1 MGPDKLAGCF
11 CRATGRPGV
20 LAELLRVLLMAVL
33 VGTVPGYFWARCLSP
48 PADRVE
54 LLAYST
60 ALSMTLVPTAALLQA
75 RVFGTGVTLPIAAIS
90 AAEVFATG
98 IAAYLRLKPAG
109 DAEGSPLFPPSASL
123 SVYALIPLL
132 GVFGLMLGATFGLMS
147 GVRYAVPV
155 ALLVLFAGVAGP
167 LASRDSTR
175 EPHRDAPAGVRRSL
189 AWGVPLLAVLLLVL
203 VRGYLGPVR
212 HDWPFIRGGDQFS
225 HAVMANLMLT
235 EGRIDS
241 YLIYPPGFHTMI
253 AVISRLSGL
262 EPLEIFPVLA
272 PALMLLPALACYA
285 LASRLW
291 GSVYG
296 TMAAF
301 FSGVLLVGPYESFAE
316 ARYPNIVSADF
327 LIVMAVAALVRFYGS
342 QGARSGLL
350 FALLG
355 SSVVLY
361 HQVGSFYLAVLLALV
376 AAGFLPY
383 LLLTG
388 RRKEATSLFLWLSLL
403 GLISVL
409 YAWETYDLGRLVAG
423 LAGGSNTGAGGTA
436 VAIAI
441 GSQEPLGLD
450 HLLTTTSQPVAWLG
464 LLGALLVVI
473 EVLRRRVEV
482 PQAMAYLTLVL
493 WAVLLFVGS
502 RTSLSGFPQRFERDL
517 GIPLAVLATFAL
529 VAILRPARLR
539 APTKPLAASLVAV
552 LAATLAVAV
561 VGLQA
566 AENLGDA
573 DNASTNVISRE
584 AAFAGEW
591 LGEHNTDG
599 NIVVTPY
606 LNDHVPGSA
615 MLAMGGYTGLRSYSQ
630 KRLRSPRALPPSGKE
645 PLLAA
650 NWVSG
655 HPVGE
660 RTASLLDRYDVRYV
674 VLFKKYPG
682 VPWRAFE
689 GATDAYENEFEN
701 RTMIVLSP
709 AGNAV
714 RLATHA
720 GQVSCG
726 L

>member
-1 MGPDKLAGCF
+1 
-11 CRATGRPGV
+11 
-20 LAELLRVLLMAVL
+20 
-33 VGTVPGYFWARCLSP
+33 
-48 PADRVE
+48 
-54 LLAYST
+54 
-60 ALSMTLVPTAALLQA
+60 
-75 RVFGTGVTLPIAAIS
+75 
-90 AAEVFATG
+90 
-98 IAAYLRLKPAG
+98 
-109 DAEGSPLFPPSASL
+109 
-123 SVYALIPLL
+123 
-132 GVFGLMLGATFGLMS
+132 VFGLMLGASFGLVS

-175 EPHRDAPAGVRRSL
+175 EAHRDAPAGVRRTL
-189 AWGVPLLAVLLLVL
+189 VRRVPILAVLLLVL
-203 VRGYLGPVR
+203 LRGYWGPVR

-225 HAVMANLMLT
+225 HAVMSNLMMT

-241 YLIYPPGFHTMI
+241 YLIYPPGFHTMT

-272 PALMLLPALACYA
+272 PALTLLPALACYA

-291 GSVYG
+291 GPVYG
-296 TMAAF
+296 TIAAF

-316 ARYPNIVSADF
+316 ARYPNILSADF

-342 QGARSGLL
+342 PGVRSGLL
-350 FALLG
+350 FAILG

-361 HQVGSFYLAVLLALV
+361 HQVGSFYLAVLLAL
-376 AAGFLPY
+376 AAASFLPY

-388 RRKEATSLFLWLSLL
+388 RRKEASSLFLWLSLL

-409 YAWETYDLGRLVAG
+409 YAWDTYDVGRLVAG
-423 LAGGSNTGAGGTA
+423 LAGGSDTGAGGAA

-441 GSQEPLGLD
+441 GSQDPLGLE
-450 HLLTTTSQPVAWLG
+450 HLLSTTSQPVAWLG
-464 LLGALLVVI
+464 LLGALLVVM
-473 EVLRRRVEV
+473 EVLRRQVDA
-482 PQAMAYLTLVL
+482 PQAMAYITLVL

-517 GIPLAVLATFAL
+517 GIPLAVLAAFAL
-529 VAILRPARLR
+529 VAILRQARLR
-539 APTKPLAASLVAV
+539 DPTKPLAASLVA
-552 LAATLAVAV
+552 AMAVAV

-584 AAFAGEW
+584 AVIAGEW
-591 LGEHNTDG
+591 LEEHNTGG

-630 KRLRSPRALPPSGKE
+630 ERLRSPRALPPSGKE

-650 NWVSG
+650 NRVTR

-660 RTASLLDRYDVRYV
+660 RTESLLERYDIRYV

-682 VPWRAFE
+682 VPWRAFDK
-689 GATDAYENEFEN
+689 APDAYENQFEN
-701 RTMIVLSP
+701 GTIIILSP
-709 AGNAV
+709 RETPSG
-714 RLATHA
+714 
-720 GQVSCG
+720 
-726 L
+726 

>member
-11 CRATGRPGV
+11 CRATGRLGV
-20 LAELLRVLLMAVL
+20 LAELLRVLPVAILL
-33 VGTVPGYFWARCLSP
+33 GTVPGYFWAKCLSP

-60 ALSMTLVPTAALLQA
+60 ALSMALVPTAALLQA
-75 RVFGTGVTLPIAAIS
+75 RIFGTGVTLPIAAVS
-90 AAEVFATG
+90 AAAVFAMG
-98 IAAYLRLKPAG
+98 IAAYLRLGPAC
-109 DAEGSPLFPPSASL
+109 DIQRSPLFPPSAPL
-123 SVYALIPLL
+123 GVYALVPLL
-132 GVFGLMLGATFGLMS
+132 GVFGLMLGAAFGLVS

-175 EPHRDAPAGVRRSL
+175 EAHRDAPAGVRRTL
-189 AWGVPLLAVLLLVL
+189 VRGVPILAVLLLVL
-203 VRGYLGPVR
+203 LRGYWGPVR

-225 HAVMANLMLT
+225 HAVMSNLMMA

-241 YLIYPPGFHTMI
+241 YLIYPPGFHTMT

-272 PALMLLPALACYA
+272 PALTLLPALACYA

-291 GSVYG
+291 GPVYG
-296 TMAAF
+296 TIAAF

-316 ARYPNIVSADF
+316 ARYPNILSADF
-327 LIVMAVAALVRFYGS
+327 LIVMAVAALIRFYGS
-342 QGARSGLL
+342 PGARSGLL
-350 FALLG
+350 FAILG

-376 AAGFLPY
+376 AASFLPY

-388 RRKEATSLFLWLSLL
+388 RRKEASSLFLWLSLL

-409 YAWETYDLGRLVAG
+409 YAWDTYDLGRLVAG
-423 LAGGSNTGAGGTA
+423 LAGGSDTGAGGAA

-441 GSQEPLGLD
+441 GSQDTLGLE
-450 HLLTTTSQPVAWLG
+450 HLLSTTSQPVAWLG
-464 LLGALLVVI
+464 LLGALLVVM
-473 EVLRRRVEV
+473 EVLRRQVDA
-482 PQAMAYLTLVL
+482 PQAMAYITLVL

-517 GIPLAVLATFAL
+517 GIPLAVLAAFAF

-539 APTKPLAASLVAV
+539 DPTKPLAASLVA
-552 LAATLAVAV
+552 AMAVAV

-573 DNASTNVISRE
+573 DNASMNVISRE
-584 AAFAGEW
+584 AVIAGEW
-591 LGEHNTDG
+591 LEEHNTGG

-630 KRLRSPRALPPSGKE
+630 ERLRSPRALPPSGKE

-650 NWVSG
+650 NRVTR
-655 HPVGE
+655 HPVGD
-660 RTASLLDRYDVRYV
+660 RTESVLERYDVRYV

-682 VPWRAFE
+682 VSWRAFDK
-689 GATDAYENEFEN
+689 APNAYENQFEN
-701 RTMIVLSP
+701 GTIIILSP
-709 AGNAV
+709 RETPSG
-714 RLATHA
+714 
-720 GQVSCG
+720 
-726 L
+726 

>member
-20 LAELLRVLLMAVL
+20 LAELLRVLPVAVL
-33 VGTVPGYFWARCLSP
+33 VGMVPGYFWARCLSP
-48 PADRVE
+48 PADHFE

-75 RVFGTGVTLPIAAIS
+75 RVFGTGVTLPIAAVS
-90 AAEVFATG
+90 AAMVFATG
-98 IAAYLRLKPAG
+98 IAAYLRLGPSG
-109 DAEGSPLFPPSASL
+109 DTEGSPLFPPSVSL
-123 SVYALIPLL
+123 GMYALVPLL
-132 GVFGLMLGATFGLMS
+132 AVFGLMLGAIFGLVS

-155 ALLVLFAGVAGP
+155 ALLVLFAGVAGS

-189 AWGVPLLAVLLLVL
+189 VWGVPILAILLLVL
-203 VRGYLGPVR
+203 LRGYWGPVR

-225 HAVMANLMLT
+225 HAVMSNLMLT

-241 YLIYPPGFHTMI
+241 YLIYPPGFHTMT
-253 AVISRLSGL
+253 AVVSRLSGL
-262 EPLEIFPVLA
+262 APLEIFPVLA
-272 PALMLLPALACYA
+272 PALTLLPALACYA
-285 LASRLW
+285 LASRIW
-291 GSVYG
+291 GPVYG
-296 TMAAF
+296 TIAAF

-316 ARYPNIVSADF
+316 ARYPNIISADF

-350 FALLG
+350 FAILG

-376 AAGFLPY
+376 AASFLPY

-388 RRKEATSLFLWLSLL
+388 RRKEAASLFLWLSLL

-409 YAWETYDLGRLVAG
+409 YAWETYDLGHLVAG
-423 LAGGSNTGAGGTA
+423 LAGGSDTGAGGTA

-450 HLLTTTSQPVAWLG
+450 HLLSTTSQPVAWLG
-464 LLGALLVVI
+464 LLGTLLVVI
-473 EVLRRRVEV
+473 EVLRRRVDA
-482 PQAMAYLTLVL
+482 PRAMVYITLVL

-517 GIPLAVLATFAL
+517 GIPLAVLAAFAL
-529 VAILRPARLR
+529 VAILRLAQLR
-539 APTKPLAASLVAV
+539 DPTKPLAASLVAA
-552 LAATLAVAV
+552 LTAFLAVAV

-584 AAFAGEW
+584 AALAGEW
-591 LGEHNTDG
+591 LGEHDTGG

-630 KRLRSPRALPPSGKE
+630 ERLRSPRALPPSGKE

-650 NWVSG
+650 NWVTG

-674 VLFKKYPG
+674 VLFKRYPG

-689 GATDAYENEFEN
+689 KAPDAYENVFEN
-701 RTMIVLSP
+701 GAMIILSP
-709 AGNAV
+709 RETPSG
-714 RLATHA
+714 
-720 GQVSCG
+720 
-726 L
+726 

>member
-20 LAELLRVLLMAVL
+20 LAELLRVLPVAVL
-33 VGTVPGYFWARCLSP
+33 VGMVPGYFWARCLSP
-48 PADRVE
+48 PADHFE

-75 RVFGTGVTLPIAAIS
+75 RVFGTGVTLPIAAVS
-90 AAEVFATG
+90 AAMVFATG
-98 IAAYLRLKPAG
+98 IAAYLRLGPSG
-109 DAEGSPLFPPSASL
+109 DTEGSPLFQPSVSL
-123 SVYALIPLL
+123 GMYALVPLL
-132 GVFGLMLGATFGLMS
+132 AVFGLMLGAIFGLVS

-155 ALLVLFAGVAGP
+155 ALLVLFAGVAGS

-175 EPHRDAPAGVRRSL
+175 EPHRDGPAGVRRSL
-189 AWGVPLLAVLLLVL
+189 VWGVPILAILLLVL
-203 VRGYLGPVR
+203 LRGYWGPVR

-225 HAVMANLMLT
+225 HAVMSNLMLT

-241 YLIYPPGFHTMI
+241 YLIYPPGFHTMT
-253 AVISRLSGL
+253 AVVSRLSGL
-262 EPLEIFPVLA
+262 APLEIFPVLA
-272 PALMLLPALACYA
+272 PALTLLPALACYA
-285 LASRLW
+285 LASRIW
-291 GSVYG
+291 GPVYG
-296 TMAAF
+296 TIAAF

-316 ARYPNIVSADF
+316 ARYPNIISADF

-350 FALLG
+350 FAILG

-376 AAGFLPY
+376 AASFLPY

-388 RRKEATSLFLWLSLL
+388 RRKEAASLFLWLSLL

-409 YAWETYDLGRLVAG
+409 YAWETYDLGHLVAG
-423 LAGGSNTGAGGTA
+423 LAGGSDTGAGGTA

-450 HLLTTTSQPVAWLG
+450 HLLSTTSQPVAWLG
-464 LLGALLVVI
+464 LLGTLLVVI
-473 EVLRRRVEV
+473 EVLRRRVDA
-482 PQAMAYLTLVL
+482 PRAMVYITLVL

-517 GIPLAVLATFAL
+517 GIPLAVLAAFAL
-529 VAILRPARLR
+529 VAILRLAKLHD
-539 APTKPLAASLVAV
+539 PTKPLAASLVAA
-552 LAATLAVAV
+552 LTAFLAVAV

-566 AENLGDA
+566 AENLGGA

-584 AAFAGEW
+584 AALAGEW
-591 LGEHNTDG
+591 LGEHDTGG

-630 KRLRSPRALPPSGKE
+630 ERLRSPRALPPSGKE

-650 NWVSG
+650 NWVTG

-674 VLFKKYPG
+674 VLFKRYPG

-689 GATDAYENEFEN
+689 KAPDAYENEFEN
-701 RTMIVLSP
+701 GAMIILSP
-709 AGNAV
+709 RETPSG
-714 RLATHA
+714 
-720 GQVSCG
+720 
-726 L
+726 

>member
-90 AAEVFATG
+90 AAAVFATG

-109 DAEGSPLFPPSASL
+109 DAERSPLFPPSAPL

-189 AWGVPLLAVLLLVL
+189 VWGVPLLAVLLLVL
-203 VRGYLGPVR
+203 LRGYWGPVR

-225 HAVMANLMLT
+225 HAVMSNLMMT

-241 YLIYPPGFHTMI
+241 YLIYPPGFHTMT

-262 EPLEIFPVLA
+262 GPLELFPVVA
-272 PALMLLPALACYA
+272 PALLVLPPLALYA
-285 LASRLW
+285 LATRLW
-291 GSVYG
+291 GPGYG
-296 TMAAF
+296 VVAAAF
-301 FSGVLLVGPYESFAE
+301 SGLLLLGPYESFAE
-316 ARYPNIVSADF
+316 ARYPNLLSGDF
-327 LIVMAVAALVRFYGS
+327 LIVMAVAALIWVYRFP
-342 QGARSGLL
+342 GARPCLL
-350 FALLG
+350 FGLLG

-361 HQVGSFYLAVLLALV
+361 HQVGSFYLATLLALV
-376 AAGFLPY
+376 AALFLPY
-383 LLLTG
+383 LLLAG
-388 RRKEATSLFLWLSLL
+388 RKREAVALFLSLALL
-403 GLISVL
+403 GLFCVF
-409 YAWETYDLGRLVAG
+409 YAWDTYDLLRLVAG
-423 LAGGSNTGAGGTA
+423 LLGGSDTGAGGTA
-436 VAIAI
+436 VAIAV
-441 GSQEPLGLD
+441 GSQEPLSLG
-450 HLLTTTSQPVAWLG
+450 HLLATTSQPVAWLG
-464 LLGALLVVI
+464 LLGALLVAG
-473 EVLRRRVEV
+473 ELLRRRLDA
-482 PQAMAYLTLVL
+482 PQSLAYLTLVF
-493 WAVLLFVGS
+493 WALLLFAGS

-517 GIPLAVLATFAL
+517 GIPLAAL
-529 VAILRPARLR
+529 
-539 APTKPLAASLVAV
+539 
-552 LAATLAVAV
+552 ATLAFVAMLRSAWPREPAVSPTASLKTKLATTVLVSTLAVVV
-561 VGLQA
+561 VGLQT
-566 AENLGDA
+566 AESLNS
-573 DNASTNVISRE
+573 ASRASANVISRQV
-584 AAFAGEW
+584 ALAGEW
-591 LGEHNTDG
+591 LGEHNGGG

-606 LNDHVPGSA
+606 LNDHIPGSA
-615 MLAMGGYTGLRSYSQ
+615 MLAMGGYTGLRSYAQ
-630 KRLRSPRALPPSGKE
+630 DRLRSPRALPPSGRE

-650 NWVSG
+650 HWMTR
-655 HPVGE
+655 HPLGG
-660 RTASLLDRYDVRYV
+660 RTESLHDRYDVRYV
-674 VLFKKYPG
+674 VLFKRYPG

-689 GATDAYENEFEN
+689 GASGAYEKVFEN
-701 RTMIVLSP
+701 DAMVIFAPREGPRPS
-709 AGNAV
+709 G
-714 RLATHA
+714 
-720 GQVSCG
+720 
-726 L
+726 

>member
-1 MGPDKLAGCF
+1 
-11 CRATGRPGV
+11 V
-20 LAELLRVLLMAVL
+20 LAELLRVLPVAILL
-33 VGTVPGYFWARCLSP
+33 GTVPGYFWAKCLSP

-60 ALSMTLVPTAALLQA
+60 ALSMALVPTAALLQA
-75 RVFGTGVTLPIAAIS
+75 RIFGTGVTLPIAAVS
-90 AAEVFATG
+90 AAAVFAMG
-98 IAAYLRLKPAG
+98 IAAYLRLGPAC
-109 DAEGSPLFPPSASL
+109 DIQSSPLFPPSAPL
-123 SVYALIPLL
+123 GVYALVPLL
-132 GVFGLMLGATFGLMS
+132 GVFGLMLGAAFGLVS

-175 EPHRDAPAGVRRSL
+175 EPNRDAPAGVRRSL
-189 AWGVPLLAVLLLVL
+189 AWVVPLLAVLLLVL

-225 HAVMANLMLT
+225 HAVMSNLMMA

-241 YLIYPPGFHTMI
+241 YLIYPPGFHTMT

-272 PALMLLPALACYA
+272 PALTLLPALACYA

-291 GSVYG
+291 GPVYG
-296 TMAAF
+296 TIAAF

-316 ARYPNIVSADF
+316 ARYPNILSADF
-327 LIVMAVAALVRFYGS
+327 LIVMAVAALIRFYGS
-342 QGARSGLL
+342 PGARSGLL
-350 FALLG
+350 FAILG

-376 AAGFLPY
+376 AASFLPY

-388 RRKEATSLFLWLSLL
+388 RRKEASSLFLWLSLL

-409 YAWETYDLGRLVAG
+409 YAWDTYDLGRLVAG
-423 LAGGSNTGAGGTA
+423 LAGGSDTGAGGAA

-441 GSQEPLGLD
+441 GSQDTLGLE
-450 HLLTTTSQPVAWLG
+450 HLLSTTSQPVAWLG
-464 LLGALLVVI
+464 LLGALLVVM
-473 EVLRRRVEV
+473 EVLRRQVDA
-482 PQAMAYLTLVL
+482 PQAMAYITLVL

-517 GIPLAVLATFAL
+517 GIPLAVLAAFAF

-539 APTKPLAASLVAV
+539 DPTKPLAASLVA
-552 LAATLAVAV
+552 AMAVAV

-573 DNASTNVISRE
+573 DNASMNVISRE
-584 AAFAGEW
+584 AVIAGEW
-591 LGEHNTDG
+591 LEEHNTGG

-630 KRLRSPRALPPSGKE
+630 ERLRSPRALPPSGKE

-650 NWVSG
+650 NRVTR
-655 HPVGE
+655 HPVGD
-660 RTASLLDRYDVRYV
+660 RTKSVLERYDVRYV

-682 VPWRAFE
+682 VSWRAFDK
-689 GATDAYENEFEN
+689 APNAYENQFEN
-701 RTMIVLSP
+701 GTIIILSP
-709 AGNAV
+709 RETPSG
-714 RLATHA
+714 
-720 GQVSCG
+720 
-726 L
+726 

>member
-20 LAELLRVLLMAVL
+20 LAELLRVLPVAVL
-33 VGTVPGYFWARCLSP
+33 VGMVPGYFWARCLSP
-48 PADRVE
+48 PADHFE

-75 RVFGTGVTLPIAAIS
+75 RVFGTGVTLPIAAVS
-90 AAEVFATG
+90 AAMVFATG
-98 IAAYLRLKPAG
+98 IAAYLRLGPSG
-109 DAEGSPLFPPSASL
+109 DTEGSPLFPPSVSL
-123 SVYALIPLL
+123 GMYALVPLL
-132 GVFGLMLGATFGLMS
+132 AVFGLMLGAIFGLVS

-155 ALLVLFAGVAGP
+155 ALLVLFAGVAGS

-189 AWGVPLLAVLLLVL
+189 VWGVPILAILLLVL
-203 VRGYLGPVR
+203 LRGYWGPVR

-225 HAVMANLMLT
+225 HAVMSNLMLT

-241 YLIYPPGFHTMI
+241 YLIYPPGFHTMT
-253 AVISRLSGL
+253 AVVSRLSGL
-262 EPLEIFPVLA
+262 APLEIFPVLA
-272 PALMLLPALACYA
+272 PALTLLPALACYA
-285 LASRLW
+285 LASRIW
-291 GSVYG
+291 GPVYG
-296 TMAAF
+296 TIAAF

-316 ARYPNIVSADF
+316 ARYPNIISADF

-350 FALLG
+350 FAILG

-376 AAGFLPY
+376 AASFLPY

-388 RRKEATSLFLWLSLL
+388 RRKEAASLFLWLSLL

-409 YAWETYDLGRLVAG
+409 YAWETYDLGHLVAG
-423 LAGGSNTGAGGTA
+423 LAGGSDTGAGGTA

-450 HLLTTTSQPVAWLG
+450 HLLSTTSQPVAWLG
-464 LLGALLVVI
+464 LLGTLLVVI
-473 EVLRRRVEV
+473 EVLRRRVDA
-482 PQAMAYLTLVL
+482 PRAMAYITLVL

-517 GIPLAVLATFAL
+517 GIPLAVLAAFAL
-529 VAILRPARLR
+529 VAILRLAKLHD
-539 APTKPLAASLVAV
+539 PTKPLAASLVAI
-552 LAATLAVAV
+552 LTALLAVAV

-566 AENLGDA
+566 AENLGGA

-584 AAFAGEW
+584 AALAGEW
-591 LGEHNTDG
+591 LGEHDTGG

-630 KRLRSPRALPPSGKE
+630 ERLRSPRALPPSGKE

-650 NWVSG
+650 NWVTG

-682 VPWRAFE
+682 VPWRSFE
-689 GATDAYENEFEN
+689 GAPDAYENEFEN
-701 RTMIVLSP
+701 RTMIILSP
-709 AGNAV
+709 RETPSG
-714 RLATHA
+714 
-720 GQVSCG
+720 
-726 L
+726 

>member
-109 DAEGSPLFPPSASL
+109 DAEGSPLFPPSAPL

-189 AWGVPLLAVLLLVL
+189 VWGVPLLAVLLLVL

-225 HAVMANLMLT
+225 HAVMSNLMMT

-241 YLIYPPGFHTMI
+241 YLIYPPGFHTMT
-253 AVISRLSGL
+253 AVLSRLTGL
-262 EPLEIFPVLA
+262 RPLEVFPVVAPTLLVLPPLA
-272 PALMLLPALACYA
+272 LYA
-285 LASRLW
+285 LATRLW
-291 GSVYG
+291 GPGYG
-296 TMAAF
+296 VVAAS
-301 FSGVLLVGPYESFAE
+301 FSGLLLLGPYESFAE
-316 ARYPNIVSADF
+316 ARYPNLLSGDF
-327 LIVMAVAALVRFYGS
+327 LIVMAVAALIWVYRFP
-342 QGARSGLL
+342 GARPCLL
-350 FALLG
+350 FGLLG

-361 HQVGSFYLAVLLALV
+361 HQVGSFYLATLLALV
-376 AAGFLPY
+376 TALFLPY
-383 LLLTG
+383 LLLAG
-388 RRKEATSLFLWLSLL
+388 RKREAVALFLSLALL
-403 GLISVL
+403 GLFCVF
-409 YAWETYDLGRLVAG
+409 YAWDTYDLPRLVAG
-423 LAGGSNTGAGGTA
+423 LLGGSDTGAGGTA
-436 VAIAI
+436 VAIAV
-441 GSQEPLGLD
+441 GSQEPLSLG
-450 HLLTTTSQPVAWLG
+450 HLLATTSQPVAWLG

-517 GIPLAVLATFAL
+517 GIPLAVLAAFAF

-539 APTKPLAASLVAV
+539 DPTKPLAASLVA
-552 LAATLAVAV
+552 AMAVA
-561 VGLQA
+561 
-566 AENLGDA
+566 
-573 DNASTNVISRE
+573 
-584 AAFAGEW
+584 
-591 LGEHNTDG
+591 
-599 NIVVTPY
+599 
-606 LNDHVPGSA
+606 
-615 MLAMGGYTGLRSYSQ
+615 
-630 KRLRSPRALPPSGKE
+630 
-645 PLLAA
+645 
-650 NWVSG
+650 
-655 HPVGE
+655 
-660 RTASLLDRYDVRYV
+660 
-674 VLFKKYPG
+674 
-682 VPWRAFE
+682 
-689 GATDAYENEFEN
+689 
-701 RTMIVLSP
+701 
-709 AGNAV
+709 
-714 RLATHA
+714 
-720 GQVSCG
+720 
-726 L
+726 

>member
-20 LAELLRVLLMAVL
+20 LAELLRVLPVAVL
-33 VGTVPGYFWARCLSP
+33 VGMVPGYFWARCLSP
-48 PADRVE
+48 PADHFE

-75 RVFGTGVTLPIAAIS
+75 RVFGTGVTLPIAAVS
-90 AAEVFATG
+90 AAMVFATG
-98 IAAYLRLKPAG
+98 IAAYLRLGPSG
-109 DAEGSPLFPPSASL
+109 DTEGSPLFPPSVSL
-123 SVYALIPLL
+123 GMYALVPLL
-132 GVFGLMLGATFGLMS
+132 AVFGLMLGAIFGLVS

-155 ALLVLFAGVAGP
+155 ALLVLFAGVAGS

-189 AWGVPLLAVLLLVL
+189 VWGVPILAILLLVL
-203 VRGYLGPVR
+203 LRGYWGPVR

-225 HAVMANLMLT
+225 HAVMSNLMLT

-241 YLIYPPGFHTMI
+241 YLIYPPGFHTMT
-253 AVISRLSGL
+253 AVVSRLSGL
-262 EPLEIFPVLA
+262 APLEIFPVLA
-272 PALMLLPALACYA
+272 PALTLLPALACYA
-285 LASRLW
+285 LASRIW
-291 GSVYG
+291 GPVYG
-296 TMAAF
+296 TIAAF

-316 ARYPNIVSADF
+316 ARYPNIISADF

-350 FALLG
+350 FAILG

-376 AAGFLPY
+376 AASFLPY

-388 RRKEATSLFLWLSLL
+388 RRKEAASLFLWLSLL

-409 YAWETYDLGRLVAG
+409 YAWETYDLGHLVAG
-423 LAGGSNTGAGGTA
+423 LAGGSDTGAGGTA

-450 HLLTTTSQPVAWLG
+450 HLLSTTSQPVAWLG

-473 EVLRRRVEV
+473 EVLRRRVDA
-482 PQAMAYLTLVL
+482 PRAMVYITLVL

-517 GIPLAVLATFAL
+517 GIPLAVLAAFAL
-529 VAILRPARLR
+529 VAILRLAQLR
-539 APTKPLAASLVAV
+539 DPTKPLAASLVAA
-552 LAATLAVAV
+552 LTAFLAVAV

-584 AAFAGEW
+584 AALAGEW
-591 LGEHNTDG
+591 LGEHDTGG

-630 KRLRSPRALPPSGKE
+630 ERLRSPRALPPSGKE

-650 NWVSG
+650 NWVTG

-660 RTASLLDRYDVRYV
+660 RTASLLDRYEVRYV
-674 VLFKKYPG
+674 VLFKRYPG

-689 GATDAYENEFEN
+689 KAPDAYENEFEN
-701 RTMIVLSP
+701 GAMIILSP
-709 AGNAV
+709 RETPSG
-714 RLATHA
+714 
-720 GQVSCG
+720 
-726 L
+726 